1 MKKTDSTLMSIA
13 CGLLSLSVVW
23 GLWELVGTQHWSFMR
38 VFPPPSQFL
47 ADIIRSNFHIGL
59 GTQSATV
66 QASIISS
73 ISRVF
78 GGMALGFF
86 ASVVVGFSIS
96 ISPWT
101 KRFILPLIQV
111 LAPIAPIAWIPLAI
125 VMLGIGNHTALF
137 IVFMGVF
144 FTLTIATVQAVEM
157 VPEHLHH
164 TAITLGANR
173 RQIWQHVVLPHILP
187 SVFTIL
193 RLNFIAAWMAVLAAE
208 MTGLRDGLG
217 AIINVGRNLFD
228 YNLILLGM
236 SLIGLVGFL
245 GDATL
250 RLLQRKFF
258 WWGNK

>member
-1 MKKTDSTLMSIA
+1 MKKNRESLISFI
-13 CGLLSLSVVW
+13 CGILSLAFVW
-23 GLWELVGTQHWSFMR
+23 GLWELVGTFNWSFLR
-38 VFPPPSQFL
+38 VFPPPSEFL
-47 ADIIRSNFHIGL
+47 ADMVKSDFRIGL
-59 GTQSATV
+59 GSQSATV

-78 GGMALGFF
+78 GGMALGFV
-86 ASVVVGFSIS
+86 ASVAVGFAIS
-96 ISPWT
+96 TSPWI
-101 KRFILPLIQV
+101 KRAVLPLIQV

-125 VMLGIGNHTALF
+125 VLLGIGNHTALA

-164 TAITLGANR
+164 TALTLGANR
-173 RQIWQHVVLPHILP
+173 RQIWRYVVLPQILP

-217 AIINVGRNLFD
+217 AIINIGRNLFD
-228 YNLILLGM
+228 YNLILMGM

-245 GDATL
+245 GDVTL
-250 RLLQRKFF
+250 RLIQQKFF